1 MTAPSTATSS
11 AYARSSEK
19 LTVSSNKSKPSTASA
34 IAIPPIKAE
43 AVPVIHRRG
52 LFSPLTLRILAVNV
66 LALAIL
72 VGGLLFLDQYRQSLI
87 DAELE
92 ALKSQGE
99 IFAAAL
105 GEGAVT
111 RGRDDL
117 PVLQATFARQMVRR
131 LVEPVDTRARLYNPD
146 GLLVADSRNLFG
158 RPGMIESSDLPPPDD
173 DVGSAF
179 SRLGQQIDRL
189 FFSIGELEPYYE
201 GVTEHASDYGEAISA
216 LRTGEPALAARAVGE
231 SGMVLSAA
239 VPVQHYK
246 QAVATILLS
255 RSGDEIIHTLHEVRL
270 GILKVFGLT
279 LVVTVLMSIY
289 LASTIARPIHRL
301 AEVAEAVRRH
311 HDREVVIPDF
321 SAREDEIGDLSVA
334 LRDMTAAL
342 WRRMDAIE
350 SFAADVA
357 HEIKNPL
364 TSLRS
369 AVETAV
375 NIKDPKRQR
384 KLLSIILE
392 DVQRIDRLISDI
404 SDASRID
411 AELSRAERRPVEL
424 AALLKALVDMRNLA
438 ATERAEGAEGVEN
451 KKAITIRF
459 IAEGKGPFVVD
470 GIESRLVRVFDN
482 LFDNALT
489 FSPQGGAIDCKLSRG
504 KEAGA
509 PCLWI
514 AIEDQGPGIPI
525 DTETAIF
532 ERFYSERPEGEKF
545 GIHSGLGLSI
555 SRQIVIAHDGTLRG
569 ENILDGKG
577 KVKGARFLICL
588 PAA

>member
-1 MTAPSTATSS
+1 MT
-11 AYARSSEK
+11 
-19 LTVSSNKSKPSTASA
+19 SNRSKPSTESA

-72 VGGLLFLDQYRQSLI
+72 VGGLLFLGQYRQSLI
-87 DAELE
+87 DAELA

-117 PVLQATFARQMVRR
+117 PVLQATFARQMMRR

-146 GLLVADSRNLFG
+146 GQLVADSRNLFG
-158 RPGMIESSDLPPPDD
+158 RPGMVESRALPPPEDNM
-173 DVGSAF
+173 GSAF
-179 SRLGQQIDRL
+179 SSLGQRIDRL
-189 FFSIGELEPYYE
+189 FFSAGDLEPYYE
-201 GVTEHASDYGEAISA
+201 GVTEHASDYSEAITA
-216 LRTGEPALAARAVGE
+216 LRTGEPAVATRTLGE

-246 QAVATILLS
+246 QVVATVLLS
-255 RSGDEIIHTLHEVRL
+255 HDGAEITHSMHEVRL

-289 LASTIARPIHRL
+289 LAGTIARPVHRL
-301 AEVAEAVRRH
+301 SEAAEAVRRH

-321 SAREDEIGDLSVA
+321 SGREDEIGDLSVA

-375 NIKDPKRQR
+375 NVKDPKRQR
-384 KLLSIILE
+384 KLLPIILE

-411 AELSRAERRPVEL
+411 AELSRAERGAVEL
-424 AALLKALVDMRNLA
+424 AAMLKALVDMRNA
-438 ATERAEGAEGVEN
+438 AAGEGAEDAG
-451 KKAITIRF
+451 APTLRLSI
-459 IAEGKGPFVVD
+459 EGRGPFVVD

-489 FSPQGGAIDCKLSRG
+489 FSPSGGIIECRLSRG
-504 KEAGA
+504 KEAGV

-514 AIEDQGPGIPI
+514 AIEDQGPGIP
-525 DTETAIF
+525 EGAERAIF
-532 ERFYSERPEGEKF
+532 DRFYSERPEGEKF
-545 GIHSGLGLSI
+545 GVHSGLGLSI
-555 SRQIVIAHDGTLRG
+555 SHQIVTAHDGTLRA

-577 KVKGARFLICL
+577 KAKGARLLVCL

>member
-1 MTAPSTATSS
+1 
-11 AYARSSEK
+11 
-19 LTVSSNKSKPSTASA
+19 VSSNKSKPSTASA
-34 IAIPPIKAE
+34 IAIPPIKAK

-111 RGRDDL
+111 WRSDDL
-117 PVLQATFARQMVRR
+117 PILQATFARQMMRR

-158 RPGMIESSDLPPPDD
+158 RPGVIESSDLPPPEDG
-173 DVGSAF
+173 VMGAF
-179 SRLGQQIDRL
+179 SRLGERIDRF

-231 SGMVLSAA
+231 NGMVLSAA

-246 QAVATILLS
+246 QAIATILLS
-255 RSGDEIIHTLHEVRL
+255 RSGDEIIRTLHEVRL

-289 LASTIARPIHRL
+289 LAGTIARPIHRL
-301 AEVAEAVRRH
+301 AEAAEAVRRH
-311 HDREVVIPDF
+311 HDREFVIPDF
-321 SAREDEIGDLSVA
+321 SGREDEIGDLSVA

-424 AALLKALVDMRNLA
+424 AAMLKALVDMRNIA
-438 ATERAEGAEGVEN
+438 ATEGAEGAEN
-451 KKAITIRF
+451 KGATTIRF
-459 IAEGKGPFVVD
+459 IAEGKGPFVVN
-470 GIESRLVRVFDN
+470 GIEPRLVRVFDN
-482 LFDNALT
+482 LFDNART
-489 FSPQGGAIDCKLSRG
+489 FSPQGGIIDCKLTCG
-504 KEAGA
+504 KEAGM
-509 PCLWI
+509 PCLWV
-514 AIEDQGPGIPI
+514 AIEDQGPGIPKG
-525 DTETAIF
+525 TETAIF
-532 ERFYSERPEGEKF
+532 DRFYSERPEGEKF

-555 SRQIVIAHDGTLRG
+555 SHQIVTAHDGVLRG
-569 ENILDGKG
+569 ENILDDKG